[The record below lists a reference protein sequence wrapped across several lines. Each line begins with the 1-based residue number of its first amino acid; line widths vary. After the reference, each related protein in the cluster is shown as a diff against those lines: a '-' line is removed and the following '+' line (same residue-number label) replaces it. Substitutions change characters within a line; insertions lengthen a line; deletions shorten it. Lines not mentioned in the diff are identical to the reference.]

1 MNAPTRLPFFKQP
14 IVHFLILGA
23 IIMAL
28 DFAAFGRPD
37 DPRRIVLN
45 DEVYAQIAG
54 VYRDNIGMLPTPEEM
69 EPLTRLWLQNEM
81 IYREARIMGLDKGD
95 DAIRSRLNLK
105 LRDALANQAVVNK
118 PDEAGLRAWFEE
130 NRAAYD
136 RPATFAFRQAF
147 IGDETEAVELASAL
161 NGGDADATARFDG
174 EALNYP
180 ARPKVALT
188 AAFGEDDADLL
199 TGSVGTWIAVDSPR
213 GWHVA
218 QVTEA
223 LPPEPVEFEA
233 VRGRAGEDY
242 KRIERERLLLSM
254 YDEIAAKFEVVVDL
268 KTPPEAW
275 DEDTFENI
283 QLSDA
288 ARSKAKN
295 SRFEL

>member
-1 MNAPTRLPFFKQP
+1 MNVPTRLPFLRQP

-28 DFAAFGRPD
+28 DFAAFGRPE

-45 DEVYAQIAG
+45 DEVYTQIAG
-54 VYRDNIGMLPTPEEM
+54 VYRDNIGKVPTPEEM

-95 DAIRSRLNLK
+95 EAIRSRLNLK

-118 PDEAGLRAWFEE
+118 PDEANLRRWFEE

-136 RPATFAFRQAF
+136 RPATYSFRQAF
-147 IGDETEAVELASAL
+147 IGDEAEASAL
-161 NGGDADATARFDG
+161 AAALSAGDADALERFED
-174 EALNYP
+174 EALAYP
-180 ARPKVALT
+180 ARPKVALD

-199 TGSVGTWIAVDSPR
+199 VTSVGAWVAVDSPR

-218 QVTEA
+218 QVTGA
-223 LPPEPVEFEA
+223 LPPESVTFES

-242 KRIERERLLLSM
+242 KRLERERLLLSM
-254 YDEIAAKFEVVVDL
+254 YDEIAAKFEVIVDL
-268 KTPPEAW
+268 ETPPEQW
-275 DEDTFENI
+275 DEQTFDNVR
-283 QLSDA
+283 LSDA